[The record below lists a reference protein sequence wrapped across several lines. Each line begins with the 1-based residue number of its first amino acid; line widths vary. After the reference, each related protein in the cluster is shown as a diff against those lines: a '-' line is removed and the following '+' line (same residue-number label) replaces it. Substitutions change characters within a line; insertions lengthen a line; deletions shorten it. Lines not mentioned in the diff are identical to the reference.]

1 MVKFTNKAR
10 LRSGHYGLRMERV
23 GVQDSLTLMQN
34 KKAFKRA
41 VLKSTWKDIEHF
53 ATWHWE
59 ADFVERGQFV
69 QRYKGTSM

>member
-1 MVKFTNKAR
+1 
-10 LRSGHYGLRMERV
+10 
-23 GVQDSLTLMQN
+23 MQN